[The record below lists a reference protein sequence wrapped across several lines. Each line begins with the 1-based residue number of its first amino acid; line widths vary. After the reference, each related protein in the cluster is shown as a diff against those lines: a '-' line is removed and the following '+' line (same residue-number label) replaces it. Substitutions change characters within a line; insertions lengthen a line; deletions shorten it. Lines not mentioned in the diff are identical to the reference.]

1 MVSAEKKDT
10 SFPRTDI
17 AQVQAK
23 RAWPTNSNIKLWSV
37 PFNIKFDAPN
47 FDCIGIMISNAFG
60 SLLASAILDNMDGVM
75 GLAAWR

>member
-1 MVSAEKKDT
+1 MVSTEKKDAT
-10 SFPRTDI
+10 FPRTDI

-37 PFNIKFDAPN
+37 PFNTKFDTPN
-47 FDCIGIMISNAFG
+47 LGCIGIMISNAFG